1 MDQYRQSGG
10 PRAQTMHVSG
20 SQMTKRLP
28 EAATIS
34 FIAGLIGADISAS
47 RSPALHEAEG
57 AAQGLRYVYK
67 LVDINGLGGDPAVLP
82 QILQA
87 MELTGFAGTNVT
99 YPCKQAVLA
108 YLDELSPEA
117 AAIGAVNTV
126 VFAEGRRIGHNT
138 DAWGFAESFRRGLP
152 AASTGTIVQ
161 IGAGGAGSA
170 VGYAALDL
178 GAKALRLFD
187 VDGARAALL
196 AARLNGRG
204 LGRVE
209 TVSDLASALRDAD
222 GVINATPIGMLGHPG
237 LPLDPSCLRPD
248 AWVADLVYFPL
259 QTELLSAARARGCRT
274 LDGGRMAVLQAAR
287 AFKLFTRA
295 EPDVERM
302 LRHFTELNVLQPAN
316 G

>member
-1 MDQYRQSGG
+1 VPASH
-10 PRAQTMHVSG
+10 RAG
-20 SQMTKRLP
+20 ERLL
-28 EAATIS
+28 EAAPIS

-67 LVDINGLGGDPAVLP
+67 LVDIKAFGGPAVLP
-82 QILQA
+82 EILKA

-108 YLDELSPEA
+108 HLDELSPEA

-138 DAWGFAESFRRGLP
+138 DAWGFSESFRRGLP
-152 AASTGTIVQ
+152 ETSTSIIVQ
-161 IGAGGAGSA
+161 LGAGGAGSA

-178 GAKALRLFD
+178 GVKTLRLFD
-187 VDGARAALL
+187 VDTAKASLL

-204 LGRVE
+204 FGRVE
-209 TVSDLASALRDAD
+209 VATDLASALSDAE

-248 AWVADLVYFPL
+248 TWVADLVYFPL
-259 QTELLSAARARGCRT
+259 QTELLQAARARGCRT
-274 LDGGRMAVLQAAR
+274 LDGGRMAVFQATR
-287 AFKLFTRA
+287 AFKLFTGA
-295 EPDVERM
+295 EANLERM
-302 LRHFTELNVLQPAN
+302 LRHFTDLSALQPAKS
-316 G
+316 